1 MGVHQATEVQSDR
14 SSPWVSPSA
23 TRCPDIPLV
32 LLSQT
37 FIDMEGSGFGG
48 DLESLRVS
56 GAECLSC
63 VLGEGETLSHAPPL
77 VSSRVHEGHL
87 VPQGHL
93 ACPVCQGSQ
102 DGLG

>member
-1 MGVHQATEVQSDR
+1 
-14 SSPWVSPSA
+14 
-23 TRCPDIPLV
+23 
-32 LLSQT
+32 
-37 FIDMEGSGFGG
+37 MEGSGFGG

-63 VLGEGETLSHAPPL
+63 QMAVGGHPQPHI
-77 VSSRVHEGHL
+77 SSRVHEGHL

-93 ACPVCQGSQ
+93 ECLVCQGSQ